1 MKTCGFV
8 ASKHGIGCLSPPP
21 LPYTMRKTLAFLA
34 LALALLACERSYYH
48 DAEVLAAYQRQAKAA
63 CLGAAQKDKLTT
75 CRRAKACQEPAQ
87 RGLEAIKAY
96 QLASAS
102 MTATSADRVAADA
115 AYAGAVAACGVAG
128 IRLAGVSDAGLTHD
142 ASMLH
147 DASSPIHPHDG
158 GTHD

>member
-1 MKTCGFV
+1 
-8 ASKHGIGCLSPPP
+8 
-21 LPYTMRKTLAFLA
+21 MRKTLAFLA
-34 LALALLACERSYYH
+34 LALASCERSYYH

-63 CLGAAQKDKLTT
+63 CIGAAQKDKLAV

-96 QLASAS
+96 QLATASMSAS
-102 MTATSADRVAADA
+102 SADRIAADA

-128 IRLAGVSDAGLTHD
+128 IRLSGVGAGSQDAGLASMPQD
-142 ASMLH
+142 ASH
-147 DASSPIHPHDG
+147 SPSTTHTDG

>member
-1 MKTCGFV
+1 
-8 ASKHGIGCLSPPP
+8 
-21 LPYTMRKTLAFLA
+21 MRKSLAFLA

-48 DAEVLAAYQRQAKAA
+48 DAEVLAAYQRQAKAV
-63 CLGAAQKDKLTT
+63 CIGAAQKDKLAT
-75 CRRAKACQEPAQ
+75 CRRAKACQMPAQ

-102 MTATSADRVAADA
+102 MATTSVDRVAADA

-128 IRLAGVSDAGLTHD
+128 IRLAGTSDAGLTHD
-142 ASMLH
+142 ASSFH
-147 DASSPIHPHDG
+147 DVSSSTNPNDG